1 MLFLTTVCA
10 LLHLQ
15 TSSSF
20 VSLVF
25 LQIMVCPQGK
35 DLDPLTLGPGQI
47 TLLLR
52 ILCCLMNLIVSSVL
66 HVTVVNNFLKLEKK

>member
-10 LLHLQ
+10 LLHLH

-20 VSLVF
+20 VSFVF

-47 TLLLR
+47 TSLLR
-52 ILCCLMNLIVSSVL
+52 IPCCLMKVMVASVL
-66 HVTVVNNFLKLEKK
+66 HVTVVKTFLKLEK